1 MRKLYLFTDLFDEL
15 FNMKF
20 DMSSDNFPKEN
31 DPNFNLTVE
40 ESETDTH
47 VIKNEIWKSIDGS
60 QVYKRTTMQSKSKY
74 LQKDIEQLKLEMKKA
89 VESEDFETAAKLRDE
104 IKSIKKGE

>member
-15 FNMKF
+15 FKNFEMN
-20 DMSSDNFPKEN
+20 SDGFPKEN
-31 DPNFNLTVE
+31 DSNFNKTVE

-47 VIKNEIWKSIDGS
+47 VIKNEVWKSVDGS
-60 QVYKRTTMQSKSKY
+60 QIYKRTTMQSKTKSI
-74 LQKDIEQLKLEMKKA
+74 QKDIEKLKLEMKKA
-89 VESEDFETAAKLRDE
+89 VESEDFETAARLRDE

>member
-1 MRKLYLFTDLFDEL
+1 MRKLYLFTDLFDDL
-15 FNMKF
+15 FKMNF
-20 DMSSDNFPKEN
+20 DSNEGSFPSEN
-31 DPNFNLTVE
+31 DSNFNKTVE

-60 QVYKRTTMQSKSKY
+60 QVYKRTTMKSKIKPIE
-74 LQKDIEQLKLEMKKA
+74 KDLEKLKLEMKKS
-89 VESEDFETAAKLRDE
+89 VEAEDFETAAKIRDE

>member
-31 DPNFNLTVE
+31 DPNFNRTVE

-47 VIKNEIWKSIDGS
+47 IIKNEIWKSIDGS
-60 QVYKRTTMQSKSKY
+60 QVYKRTTMQTKSKS

-89 VESEDFETAAKLRDE
+89 VESEDFETAAKIRDE
-104 IKSIKKGE
+104 INSIKKGE